1 MRKLA
6 FLLTIF
12 TALGVNAQEMSSQKM
27 TADVSLPEHKATPK
41 WTNTELEA
49 ESGEIVGI
57 QNISVGNLIFVE
69 GEQGTYWISED
80 GRFAFRG
87 IMQDRWAGHQIT
99 DLESA
104 AISKRIPLKYYPVDF
119 DKEVATIKIGNA
131 KERQGAVFVDPTTTH
146 SRDIIKE
153 ILKTPDLFNLDV
165 VLMPAVGGDIA
176 QARAMAIYCA
186 TDREQAIKD
195 LANGTNKSFSSLD
208 PECKR
213 ERVPMTL
220 MLNKAFRITGIPHL
234 IREDG
239 RTIKGKPHNLKKWL
253 GISDDE

>member
-1 MRKLA
+1 MKKLVLCTA
-6 FLLTIF
+6 MLL
-12 TALGVNAQEMSSQKM
+12 ALNVNAQDLDGEKL
-27 TADVSLPEHKATPK
+27 TADVSLPEHKSTPE
-41 WTNTELEA
+41 WTNTQLEA
-49 ESGEIVGI
+49 ESGEIVGM
-57 QNISVGNLIFVE
+57 QTISVGNLIFVE

-99 DLESA
+99 DLEAA
-104 AISKRIPLKYYPVDF
+104 AISKRIPLKHYPVDF
-119 DKEVATIKIGNA
+119 NTDVATIKIGNA
-131 KERQGAVFVDPTTTH
+131 MKRQGAVFVDPTTNH
-146 SRDIIKE
+146 SREIIKE
-153 ILKTPDLFNLDV
+153 ILEEPDKFNLDV
-165 VLMPAVGGDIA
+165 VLMPAVGGDTA

-195 LANGTNKSFSSLD
+195 LAYGTNKSFSSLD

-213 ERVPMTL
+213 ERVPMSL

-253 GISDDE
+253 GISDDK